1 MDGTAHA
8 PYPMLASHS
17 SLIIWMAVAVATVG
31 LLFRPF
37 RIPEYVWALGAAALL
52 PLSGTVSFGTTWHA
66 VAEGRDVYL
75 FLVGMMVLAELARRE
90 GLFDWLA
97 LYAVRHAG
105 GSGRR
110 LFDLVFLVGT
120 LVTVFLSNDAT
131 AVVLTPAVY
140 AACKAARANPLP
152 YLFVCAFIAN
162 AASFVLP
169 ISNPANLV
177 VYGQHMPPLLQWL
190 AQFALPS
197 LAAIGATYL
206 VLRWVHRREI
216 AQPLVAA
223 PAHRPLTDG
232 GRLSALGVL
241 FTGTVLLVTSALNG
255 PLGLTT
261 FCAGTLSVVAV
272 AIRQRRSPL
281 PLLRHVSWGV
291 LPLVAGLFVLVE
303 AVAQTGVIQSSASAL
318 QALANTSPHQA
329 SWLAGGAAALLSNV
343 ANNLPVGL
351 AAGSL
356 GQMADLPAQTR
367 AALLVG
373 VDLGPNLSVT
383 GSLATML
390 WLMALRREGEHVSA
404 LDFLRVGAL
413 VMPPA
418 LIAALLLL

>member
-1 MDGTAHA
+1 M
-8 PYPMLASHS
+8 PLSFSPV
-17 SLIIWMAVAVATVG
+17 IIWTAVAIATVG

-37 RIPEYVWALGAAALL
+37 RIPEYVWALVAAALL
-52 PLSGTVSFGTTWHA
+52 PLSGALSVTATLGA
-66 VAEGRDVYL
+66 VAEGGDVYL

-140 AACKAARANPLP
+140 AACRAARANPLP

-177 VYGQHMPPLLQWL
+177 VFGTHMPPLLQWV
-190 AQFALPS
+190 AQFGLPS
-197 LAAIGATYL
+197 AAAIATTYL

-216 AQPLVAA
+216 AQPLAAA
-223 PAHRPLTDG
+223 PAHRPLTEG
-232 GRLSALGVL
+232 GRMSALGVL
-241 FTGTVLLVTSALNG
+241 FTGAVLLVTSALNG

-261 FCAGTLSVVAV
+261 FCAGMLSMAAV

-303 AVAQTGVIQSSASAL
+303 AVAQTGVIQTAANAL
-318 QALANTSPHQA
+318 QALARTSPQQA
-329 SWLAGGAAALLSNV
+329 NWVAGGAAALLSNV
-343 ANNLPVGL
+343 ANNLPIGL

-356 GQMADLPAQTR
+356 GQMAELPAQTR
-367 AALLVG
+367 AALLIG

-390 WLMALRREGEHVSA
+390 WLVALRREGENVSA
-404 LDFLRVGAL
+404 LDFLRIGAL

>member
-1 MDGTAHA
+1 MHVPT
-8 PYPMLASHS
+8 P
-17 SLIIWMAVAVATVG
+17 SLIIWIVTAVATSGVI
-31 LLFRPF
+31 FRPW
-37 RIPEYVWALGAAALL
+37 RIPEYVWALGAAVLL
-52 PLSGTVSFGTTWHA
+52 VATGLVPIPTAIAA
-66 VAEGRDVYL
+66 VAEGGDVYL
-75 FLVGMMVLAELARRE
+75 FLIGMMVLAELARHE

-97 LYAVRHAG
+97 MYAVQHAK

-120 LVTVFLSNDAT
+120 LVTIFLSNDAT

-177 VYGQHMPPLLQWL
+177 VFGSHMPSLPEWL
-190 AQFALPS
+190 RQFSLPS
-197 LAAIGATYL
+197 LAAILMTYL
-206 VLRWVHRREI
+206 VLRLAQRREI
-216 AQPLVAA
+216 AHPLAERIE
-223 PAHRPLTDG
+223 HRALSEG
-232 GRLSALGVL
+232 GRLCAIGVGL
-241 FTGTVLLVTSALNG
+241 TGIVLLATSAMNG

-261 FCAGTLSVVAV
+261 FCAGALTLAAV
-272 AIRQRRSPL
+272 RLRQRRSAMPI
-281 PLLRHVSWGV
+281 LRHVAWGV

-303 AVAQTGVIQSSASAL
+303 AVAQTGVIRTAAHAL
-318 QALANTSPHQA
+318 EALARTSP
-329 SWLAGGAAALLSNV
+329 SEAGWAAGIAAAMASNL
-343 ANNLPVGL
+343 ANNLPIGL
-351 AAGSL
+351 VAGSL

-367 AALLVG
+367 AALLIG

-390 WLMALRREGEHVSA
+390 WLVALRREGENVSA
-404 LDFLRVGAL
+404 LQFFKLGVL

>member
-1 MDGTAHA
+1 
-8 PYPMLASHS
+8 
-17 SLIIWMAVAVATVG
+17 
-31 LLFRPF
+31 
-37 RIPEYVWALGAAALL
+37 
-52 PLSGTVSFGTTWHA
+52 
-66 VAEGRDVYL
+66 
-75 FLVGMMVLAELARRE
+75 
-90 GLFDWLA
+90 
-97 LYAVRHAG
+97 VRHAG

-120 LVTVFLSNDAT
+120 VVTVFLSNDAT

-177 VYGQHMPPLLQWL
+177 VYGSHMPSLLQWL

-216 AQPLVAA
+216 AQPLAA
-223 PAHRPLTDG
+223 SPEHRPLTEG

-241 FTGTVLLVTSALNG
+241 FTGTVLLVTSAMNG
-255 PLGLTT
+255 PLGLAT
-261 FCAGTLSVVAV
+261 FCAGALSVAVV
-272 AIRQRRSPL
+272 AIRQRRGPL

-303 AVAQTGVIQSSASAL
+303 AVSQTGVIQTAASNL
-318 QALANTSPHQA
+318 QALAQTSPHQA
-329 SWLAGGAAALLSNV
+329 GWLAGASAALLSNV

-356 GQMADLPAQTR
+356 GQMAELPAQTR
-367 AALLVG
+367 AALLIG

-390 WLMALRREGEHVSA
+390 WLVALRREGEHVSA

-418 LIAALLLL
+418 LIGALLLL